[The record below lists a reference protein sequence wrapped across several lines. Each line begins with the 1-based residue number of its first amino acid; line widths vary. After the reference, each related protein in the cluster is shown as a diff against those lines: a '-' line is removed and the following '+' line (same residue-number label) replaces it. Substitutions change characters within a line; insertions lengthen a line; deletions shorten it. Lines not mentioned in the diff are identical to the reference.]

1 LVPEAIQWAEHRR
14 SLLSRCLQY
23 SRRSQCW
30 PELQICLTQLTR
42 EGSPPPGLHYFRQS
56 CHRIPVRY
64 ARTDSPVR
72 IRHAQGGSRLRVAA
86 AGRVSPSIARRA
98 GSAAAM
104 AAFARSRR
112 RKGPRAAPSQCDRS
126 LCNLILYPFPNSG
139 TAAGLRRSR
148 RDTQDGARSSASS
161 PTSRP
166 ASPRERRPRARP
178 RSSLPTRR
186 ATRRG

>member
-1 LVPEAIQWAEHRR
+1 MPAIPKVRS
-14 SLLSRCLQY
+14 SLLRGAAGRSPWLLFRLLLRPAANSLGRRLAANSGQVVAEFQADSSRK
-23 SRRSQCW
+23 
-30 PELQICLTQLTR
+30 
-42 EGSPPPGLHYFRQS
+42 
-56 CHRIPVRY
+56 
-64 ARTDSPVR
+64 DSPVR
-72 IRHAQGGSRLRVAA
+72 ILYGQGGSRLRVAA
-86 AGRVSPSIARRA
+86 AGCVSPSIARRA

-178 RSSLPTRR
+178 RSSLATRR